1 MSHKALTHRAER
13 ALTPLIASRG
23 FTLLELMIAMAILAL
38 SLVALLGHQ
47 SVAIQGGDF
56 SNRVS
61 QAAFL
66 LEGKLLDVKHKIL
79 SESVDIYDNCEEGD
93 FKDEGFR
100 RRSEMYRWKVCTF
113 KLEIQEG
120 ASEQLTEQI
129 GAALMGVGGEGAM
142 GGGGL
147 GALAAQQGM
156 DPMDP
161 NGQLGKMMGQIQMA
175 TGAIPMLLQQL
186 EDKVRKVRIEVS
198 WKDKTRDRRVLVE
211 RFVTSL
217 GSDSAAGMPPPEDSI
232 AQENQKSLERD
243 IIDSGGQV
251 PPGGK

>member
-1 MSHKALTHRAER
+1 MRCSSISSPYEQ
-13 ALTPLIASRG
+13 G

-47 SVAIQGGDF
+47 SVAIQGGDY

-61 QAAFL
+61 QASFL

-79 SESVDIYDNCEEGD
+79 TESVDIYDNCEEGD

-100 RRSEMYRWKVCTF
+100 RRAEMYRWKVCAF

-129 GAALMGVGGEGAM
+129 GAALMGI
-142 GGGGL
+142 GGGG
-147 GALAAQQGM
+147 GDSGGLASLASQQGM
-156 DPMDP
+156 DTSGPS
-161 NGQLGKMMGQIQMA
+161 GQLGRMMGQIQMA

-198 WKDKTRDRRVLVE
+198 WKDKTRTRRVLVE

-217 GSDSAAGMPPPEDSI
+217 GSDSAGGVPPPEDSI

-243 IIDSGGQV
+243 IIDAGGQA
-251 PPGGK
+251 PPARK

>member
-1 MSHKALTHRAER
+1 MKIKSLFSPSAK
-13 ALTPLIASRG
+13 G

-47 SVAIQGGDF
+47 SIAIQGGNY

-100 RRSEMYRWKVCTF
+100 RRAEMYQWKVCAF

-129 GAALMGVGGEGAM
+129 GAALMGI
-142 GGGGL
+142 GGGGDGGGL
-147 GALAAQQGM
+147 AALANQQGM
-156 DPMDP
+156 DPNDP

-186 EDKVRKVRIEVS
+186 EDKVRKVRIEVT
-198 WKDKTRDRRVLVE
+198 WKDQSRTRRVLVE

-217 GSDSAAGMPPPEDSI
+217 GSDSAGGVPPPEDSI
-232 AQENQKSLERD
+232 AQENQKSLERE

-251 PPGGK
+251 PPAGK

>member
-1 MSHKALTHRAER
+1 MGHSAAPSSTLK
-13 ALTPLIASRG
+13 G

-38 SLVALLGHQ
+38 SFVALLGHQ
-47 SVAIQGGDF
+47 SVAIQGGDY

-79 SESVDIYDNCEEGD
+79 TESVDIFDNCEEGD

-100 RRSEMYRWKVCTF
+100 RRAEMYRWKVCAF

-120 ASEQLTEQI
+120 AAEQLTEQI
-129 GAALMGVGGEGAM
+129 GATLMGLGGDSTS
-142 GGGGL
+142 GGGL
-147 GALAAQQGM
+147 ASLATQQGM
-156 DPMDP
+156 DPNDP
-161 NGQLGKMMGQIQMA
+161 NGQLGRMMGQIQMA

-186 EDKVRKVRIEVS
+186 EDKVRKVRIEVT
-198 WKDKTRDRRVLVE
+198 WKDKSRTRRVLVE

-217 GSDSAAGMPPPEDSI
+217 GSDSGGGVPPPEDS
-232 AQENQKSLERD
+232 AARENQKSLEQD
-243 IIDSGGQV
+243 LIDSGGQ
-251 PPGGK
+251 PPPASK